1 MSVAIKVFYVDIM
14 FKTFISE
21 ELTRSLVT
29 ITYGGLLY

>member
-21 ELTRSLVT
+21 ELTRT
-29 ITYGGLLY
+29 NDCQHT